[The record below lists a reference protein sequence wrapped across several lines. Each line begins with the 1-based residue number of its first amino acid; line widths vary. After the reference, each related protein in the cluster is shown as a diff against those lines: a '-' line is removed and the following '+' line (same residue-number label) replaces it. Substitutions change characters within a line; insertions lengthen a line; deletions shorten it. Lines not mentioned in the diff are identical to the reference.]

1 MPATPSYRSIATSC
15 QVRPARMA
23 PVLVLTE
30 SAMEFGASPCPNAQ
44 SMLCSGPAMK
54 PSRDMVM
61 CQVVLLMGVE
71 TPGVGRTHRP
81 RGRTRRR
88 GETASRSGMVVLR
101 ADLRG
106 RIALRVDGVPRAAEL
121 EDVVAEHL
129 APGVVDVEVE
139 RLPLVRHLPAA
150 VAALYGAEQVTV
162 DTAPGVGTALGVE
175 GRPGFG
181 AGAVAAG
188 LPARVAREEI
198 EGAVVAVEEHGPEL
212 GVPKGDARPAR
223 RPGSG
228 RPALG
233 SGFAAGGRFAA
244 GVIHSAVFAGRFAVG
259 PGRALGPGRL
269 AVGSGR
275 FRTRVAGSP
284 SSFGSGFVVAST
296 ARDQGGAGDHC
307 CEEARHVTGCDGCD
321 MDRPSYWPFVTEV
334 RRAGESGHRSRLR
347 HDRRRLHAG
356 AARGSAHRRP
366 HPRRPRGRS
375 HGRERRGGGPG
386 GGEEAPPPRRRPS
399 GSSFRPSTGPP
410 RAGGSASTSRTP
422 PPASS
427 RGRSREAFP
436 PTSWT

>member
-88 GETASRSGMVVLR
+88 GEAASRSGMVVLR

-129 APGVVDVEVE
+129 APGVVHVEVE

-162 DTAPGVGTALGVE
+162 DTAPGAGTALGVE

-188 LPARVAREEI
+188 LPARVAGEEI

-212 GVPKGDARPAR
+212 GVPKGDARAAPRLGGVRFAVAPGRILGGR
-223 RPGSG
+223 RAG
-228 RPALG
+228 RFRG
-233 SGFAAGGRFAA
+233 RIAGGR
-244 GVIHSAVFAGRFAVG
+244 
-259 PGRALGPGRL
+259 
-269 AVGSGR
+269 
-275 FRTRVAGSP
+275 
-284 SSFGSGFVVAST
+284 SSFGSGFIVAS
-296 ARDQGGAGDHC
+296 APGDQGSAGDQR
-307 CEEARHVTGCDGCD
+307 CEQARHVT
-321 MDRPSYWPFVTEV
+321 E
-334 RRAGESGHRSRLR
+334 L
-347 HDRRRLHAG
+347 
-356 AARGSAHRRP
+356 
-366 HPRRPRGRS
+366 
-375 HGRERRGGGPG
+375 
-386 GGEEAPPPRRRPS
+386 
-399 GSSFRPSTGPP
+399 
-410 RAGGSASTSRTP
+410 
-422 PPASS
+422 
-427 RGRSREAFP
+427 
-436 PTSWT
+436 

>member
-15 QVRPARMA
+15 QVRPARIA

-61 CQVVLLMGVE
+61 CQVVVLMGVE

-88 GETASRSGMVVLR
+88 GEVASRSGMVVLR

-223 RPGSG
+223 RPGT
-228 RPALG
+228 
-233 SGFAAGGRFAA
+233 GRFAA
-244 GVIHSAVFAGRFAVG
+244 GAIRSAVFAVG
-259 PGRALGPGRL
+259 PGRTLGPGRL

-321 MDRPSYWPFVTEV
+321 MERPSYWPFVTEV

-356 AARGSAHRRP
+356 AARGSAHSRP
-366 HPRRPRGRS
+366 HPRRPRGRP
-375 HGRERRGGGPG
+375 HGRERRGGGRS
-386 GGEEAPPPRRRPS
+386 GGEE
-399 GSSFRPSTGPP
+399 T
-410 RAGGSASTSRTP
+410 
-422 PPASS
+422 
-427 RGRSREAFP
+427 
-436 PTSWT
+436 

>member
-44 SMLCSGPAMK
+44 SIVCSGPAMK
-54 PSRDMVM
+54 PSRDIVM

-88 GETASRSGMVVLR
+88 GEAASRSGMVALR

-129 APGVVDVEVE
+129 A
-139 RLPLVRHLPAA
+139 LVRHLPAA

-162 DTAPGVGTALGVE
+162 DTAPGAGTALGVE

-198 EGAVVAVEEHGPEL
+198 EGAVVAVRKHGPEL
-212 GVPKGDARPAR
+212 GVPEG
-223 RPGSG
+223 
-228 RPALG
+228 
-233 SGFAAGGRFAA
+233 
-244 GVIHSAVFAGRFAVG
+244 
-259 PGRALGPGRL
+259 
-269 AVGSGR
+269 
-275 FRTRVAGSP
+275 
-284 SSFGSGFVVAST
+284 
-296 ARDQGGAGDHC
+296 
-307 CEEARHVTGCDGCD
+307 
-321 MDRPSYWPFVTEV
+321 
-334 RRAGESGHRSRLR
+334 
-347 HDRRRLHAG
+347 
-356 AARGSAHRRP
+356 
-366 HPRRPRGRS
+366 
-375 HGRERRGGGPG
+375 
-386 GGEEAPPPRRRPS
+386 
-399 GSSFRPSTGPP
+399 
-410 RAGGSASTSRTP
+410 
-422 PPASS
+422 
-427 RGRSREAFP
+427 
-436 PTSWT
+436 